1 MSHVKEKNSMMQAI
15 NSMKAAL
22 SEIEKEYTMQ
32 QGTGLGEQDGNIGQA
47 LDGEQGYSDDFEN
60 VAKKKML
67 MKKMMEA

>member
-1 MSHVKEKNSMMQAI
+1 MSHAKEKNSMMQAI
-15 NSMKAAL
+15 NSIKAAL

-32 QGTGLGEQDGNIGQA
+32 EGTGLGDQDGNMGQA
-47 LDGEQGYSDDFEN
+47 IDGEQDYSDDFKN

>member
-1 MSHVKEKNSMMQAI
+1 MMQAI